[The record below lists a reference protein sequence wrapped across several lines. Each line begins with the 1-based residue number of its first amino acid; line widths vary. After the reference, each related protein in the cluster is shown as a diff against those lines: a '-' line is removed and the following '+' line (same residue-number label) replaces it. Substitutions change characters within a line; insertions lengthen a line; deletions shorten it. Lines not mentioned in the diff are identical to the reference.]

1 MSYSSYIAGLD
12 LPFTGSQAFNGLA
25 WTTAAWA
32 FYRGWPGL
40 GMKNKVEAKAGKA
53 VHMPPGR
60 RGELITALHGIP
72 LLLPGATFLISL
84 PLNNFETP
92 DWLSQFALPPV
103 SPDVYCGTRVG
114 ASLGILVSG
123 MLVGAAFKHL
133 GAQWNYIGVRE
144 RPELINTGP
153 YRYVRHPMY
162 SAAMLMGASSVG
174 AFWNWMPLPALGL
187 MALAFGIK
195 MPMEEGLI
203 LSHPTLG
210 PKYKEFKKQVL
221 WRVIPYIW

>member
-1 MSYSSYIAGLD
+1 MLFKDGGTRHAVPDQLARDPTCGHDVPHHQKSSKPEIHQCIRANNELIPHHILMSYSSYIAGLD

-133 GAQWNYIGVRE
+133 GAQWNYIGVSL
-144 RPELINTGP
+144 P
-153 YRYVRHPMY
+153 
-162 SAAMLMGASSVG
+162 SFMGM
-174 AFWNWMPLPALGL
+174 N
-187 MALAFGIK
+187 
-195 MPMEEGLI
+195 
-203 LSHPTLG
+203 
-210 PKYKEFKKQVL
+210 
-221 WRVIPYIW
+221 YI